1 MIIKGYK
8 AKQFKSIIS
17 KLCVDD
23 VLRDYTI
30 VIYKY
35 KFQSILSNLFL
46 KGLWAF
52 NSRGVCN
59 PIRKRIEIYTFV
71 HKIKSTKDLNSI
83 QTLFHEIYHAIQYYK
98 YNDCL
103 KKDRPNYRCN
113 YDNCWTER
121 TAESYANHNMIKF
134 KSTINRVFDIRF
146 KWHIRKQTLD
156 R

>member
-23 VLRDYTI
+23 ILRDYTI

-46 KGLWAF
+46 KGLWDF

-59 PIRKRIEIYTFV
+59 PTHKRIEIYTFTN
-71 HKIKSTKDLNSI
+71 KFKATKDLNSI
-83 QTLFHEIYHAIQYYK
+83 QTLFHEIYHAIQYHK
-98 YNDCL
+98 YNSCWER
-103 KKDRPNYRCN
+103 DRDNYR
-113 YDNCWTER
+113 YDYNNCWTER
-121 TAESYANHNMIKF
+121 TAESYANHNIRKF
-134 KSTINRVFDIRF
+134 KSTINRVFDISF
-146 KWHIRKQTLD
+146 KWHLPK
-156 R
+156 